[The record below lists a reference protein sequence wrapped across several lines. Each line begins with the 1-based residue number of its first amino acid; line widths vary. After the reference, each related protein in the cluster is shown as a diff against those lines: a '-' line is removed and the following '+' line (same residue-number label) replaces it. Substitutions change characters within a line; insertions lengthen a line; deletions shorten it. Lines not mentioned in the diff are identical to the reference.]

1 MCNSR
6 RGPNPRR
13 SSALLEGLKN
23 KMATQSKKAGVGG
36 KAQLKVADMK
46 PQKDAKGGKKLSS
59 KAAKNLLGGG
69 GLSFGPR
76 STSKGPPVHEN

>member
-1 MCNSR
+1 MR
-6 RGPNPRR
+6 LQPN
-13 SSALLEGLKN
+13 N
-23 KMATQSKKAGVGG
+23 QTNMDTQSKSAKGG
-36 KAQLKVADMK
+36 SGGRAQIKVADMK

-76 STSKGPPVHEN
+76 STSKGPTVHEN